1 MASGWA
7 QNISSS
13 ASDEN
18 LNTLPGDLP
27 RPLKFGLCSSIF
39 YGIEYLDGCWTTTDV
54 ELFAVCLDVLYR
66 GVLNQHLFIVEGRR
80 NRNFVDDAALLRCS
94 LKECMSCRIDLNGST
109 EKFNGSYCQ
118 DMNWQAWHHCHYRAI
133 ANDMFGYYY
142 AKLREWVPWIVFVW
156 FFIEISM
163 RKSNGRVRIWIFSI
177 SLYFGIYYD
186 RLLFDTNHVPL
197 VGFVWPIQICHESEK
212 ISF

>member
-1 MASGWA
+1 MDLRFDGFTLGKYFSHELEIANTTSGYIWA

-39 YGIEYLDGCWTTTDV
+39 YGILDLDGCWTTTDV

-80 NRNFVDDAALLRCS
+80 NKNFVDDAALLRWS
-94 LKECMSCRIDLNGST
+94 LKECMSSRIELNGST
-109 EKFNGSYCQ
+109 DKFNGSYCQ
-118 DMNWQAWHHCHYRAI
+118 RYELASLLLPRTWT
-133 ANDMFGYYY
+133 
-142 AKLREWVPWIVFVW
+142 KLGLLWEWVPWIVFCVILHW
-156 FFIEISM
+156 GFNVKIKWESKNLKFQYFF
-163 RKSNGRVRIWIFSI
+163 VFWDW
-177 SLYFGIYYD
+177 L
-186 RLLFDTNHVPL
+186 
-197 VGFVWPIQICHESEK
+197 W
-212 ISF
+212 